1 MKWLFNIGWVFSVL
15 LSISAQAA
23 VDIVYSGNIDGEL
36 EPCGCAV
43 EGNLG
48 GILRHATTVDRLRQE
63 HPDLFVVSAGG
74 LIVSAVSQDRLTSE
88 YILKGFAQLGY
99 DAVGVQWSDL
109 AYGEAFT
116 RQSPIPWVAS
126 NWLGAGFEHEK
137 VIAKGKTKVAFFSWL
152 DPAQS
157 PHLAM
162 KGKERVVDE
171 RLTVLTKR
179 LRQAQNKGMLTV
191 LTTSMTQQEAQA
203 QLPLRYVDVLTI
215 RAAYE
220 VYGEPKKIGK
230 TLVLQ
235 PGSRGMR
242 LGHITLER
250 GRDGRIKS
258 WRNEVISMP
267 PAVPDAA
274 RMADW
279 YAAYTA
285 QLKSDYEA
293 RTAILKA
300 RQSDGSPYAGAEACQ
315 SCHIENHAIWQ
326 ETKHSRAFS
335 KLEGVNKAFDPNC
348 IGCHSVGFNQDG
360 GFIDLEATESL
371 ANVQCEN
378 CHGAARAHAESGGQ
392 KKTANVGWQ
401 PRQMCAQCHD
411 RKHSPGFDFD
421 RYWPKIRHGGI
432 KQNPLDK
439 Q

>member
-1 MKWLFNIGWVFSVL
+1 MKVIIQTGLLLVFIL
-15 LSISAQAA
+15 GASARAA
-23 VDIVYSGNIDGEL
+23 IDIVYSGNIDGEL
-36 EPCGCAV
+36 EPCGCSV

-48 GILRHATTVDRLRQE
+48 GVMRHATTVDRLRQA
-63 HPDLFVVSAGG
+63 HPELFVLSAGG

-109 AYGEAFT
+109 AYGETFA
-116 RQSPIPWVAS
+116 RQSPVPWVAS

-137 VIAKGKTKVAFFSWL
+137 IITKGNTKIAFFSWL

-162 KGKERVVDE
+162 KGRERVVDE
-171 RLTVLTKR
+171 SLIALTKR
-179 LRQAQNKGMLTV
+179 LHQAQKKGMLTV
-191 LTTSMTQQEAQA
+191 LTTSMTLPEAKA
-203 QLPLRYVDVLTI
+203 KLPLRYVDVLTI

-220 VYGEPKKIGK
+220 IYGEPQKVGK

-250 GRDGRIKS
+250 SRDGRIQS
-258 WRNEVISMP
+258 WQNEVISMP

-285 QLKSDYEA
+285 QLKRDYET
-293 RTAILKA
+293 RTALLKA
-300 RQSDGSPYAGAEACQ
+300 RQTDGSPYAGAEACQ
-315 SCHIENHAIWQ
+315 TCHAENYAIWQ
-326 ETKHSRAFS
+326 QAKHSRAFS

-348 IGCHSVGFNQDG
+348 IGCHSVGFGKDG
-360 GFIDLEATESL
+360 GFIDLDATESL

-378 CHGAARAHAESGGQ
+378 CHGAARAHVESAGQ
-392 KKTANVGWQ
+392 KKTANAGW
-401 PRQMCAQCHD
+401 PPKQMCVQCHE

-421 RYWPKIRHGGI
+421 RYWPRIRHGAD
-432 KQNPLDK
+432 KQNSLDK
-439 Q
+439 P

>member
-1 MKWLFNIGWVFSVL
+1 MNVIIRIGL
-15 LSISAQAA
+15 LLALIVSASARAA
-23 VDIVYSGNIDGEL
+23 IDIVYSGNIDGEL

-48 GILRHATTVDRLRQE
+48 GILRHATIVDRLRQE

-74 LIVSAVSQDRLTSE
+74 LVASAVSQDRLTSE

-126 NWLGAGFEHEK
+126 NWLGDGFEHEK
-137 VIAKGKTKVAFFSWL
+137 IIVKGKTKIAFFSWL

-162 KGKERVVDE
+162 KAKERVVDE
-171 RLTVLTKR
+171 NRNVLTKL
-179 LRQAQNKGMLTV
+179 LRQVQKQGMLTV
-191 LTTSMTQQEAQA
+191 LTTSMTLSEAKA
-203 QLPLRYVDVLTI
+203 RLPLRYVDVLII

-220 VYGEPKKIGK
+220 VYGEPKKTGK

-242 LGHITLER
+242 LGHVTLER

-258 WRNEVISMP
+258 WRNEAIPMP

-293 RTAILKA
+293 RTAMLKA
-300 RQSDGSPYAGAEACQ
+300 RQSDGSPYVGAEACQ
-315 SCHIENHAIWQ
+315 SCHAENYAIWQ
-326 ETKHSRAFS
+326 QAKHSRAFS

-348 IGCHSVGFNQDG
+348 IGCHSVGFNKEG

-378 CHGAARAHAESGGQ
+378 CHGAARAHVEAVGR
-392 KKTANVGWQ
+392 KKTANAGWP

-411 RKHSPGFDFD
+411 HKHSPNFDFD
-421 RYWPKIRHGGI
+421 RYWPKIRHGAA
-432 KQNPLDK
+432 KQNLLDK
-439 Q
+439 P